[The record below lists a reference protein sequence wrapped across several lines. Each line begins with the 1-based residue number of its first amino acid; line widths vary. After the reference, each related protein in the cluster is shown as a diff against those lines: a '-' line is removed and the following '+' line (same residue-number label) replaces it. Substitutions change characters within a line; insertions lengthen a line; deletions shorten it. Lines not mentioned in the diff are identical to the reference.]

1 MSEFAFLFAPALAF
15 FALAAA
21 PGPATLA
28 VAKTA
33 MASGGRAAAALSA
46 GLGLSLAGWGALAAA
61 GFGPLLAAFAPALLA
76 LKIGGALFLL
86 WLAWGAARS
95 ALKAEEAAPGAAAI
109 RSGGRLLLRGATLNG
124 VNPKALLAWGAVIA
138 LGVRPGAGAADVWA
152 IWALCSALGL
162 FVYLG
167 YSALFAHPAARRIYA
182 RARRWVEGAAA
193 ALFGFAGL
201 RLLAWRA
208 EAP

>member
-1 MSEFAFLFAPALAF
+1 MSDFSFLIAPALAF

-21 PGPATLA
+21 PGPATLT

-61 GFGPLLAAFAPALLA
+61 GFGPVLTAFAPALLA
-76 LKIGGALFLL
+76 LKVGGGLFLL
-86 WLAWGAARS
+86 WLAWGAARR
-95 ALKAEEAAPGAAAI
+95 ALKPAEDAPDAAPA
-109 RSGGRLLLRGATLNG
+109 RPSGRLFLRGATLNG

-138 LGVRPGAGAADVWA
+138 LGVRPDTGAADVWL

-162 FVYLG
+162 VAYLG
-167 YSALFAHPAARRIYA
+167 YSALFARPTARRVYA
-182 RARRWVEGAAA
+182 AARRWVEGAAA
-193 ALFGFAGL
+193 ALFCLAGL
-201 RLLAWRA
+201 RLLTWRA
-208 EAP
+208 ESP